1 MIAARIEKRF
11 SPFTLDVELALGDG
25 VTALLGPS
33 GSGKTT
39 ILNLLAGLVRPDRG
53 TIIAD
58 GKTLFD
64 SAAGIDMPAHRRAI
78 GYVFQDLRLFPHLNV
93 GRNLDY
99 GRFMSGQRRDEQ
111 GAAHLIE
118 LLGIGHLLQRR
129 PATLSGGEAARVAI
143 ARALLA
149 KPRLLLLD
157 EPLAALDTARK
168 DDILP
173 YLERLA
179 ADIGTP
185 MIYVS
190 HAEAEVRRLAQRIV
204 RIERGR
210 VVGIE

>member
-11 SPFTLDVELALGDG
+11 SSFTLDVELELREG
-25 VTALLGPS
+25 VTALFGPS

-39 ILNLLAGLVRPDRG
+39 VLNLLAGLVRPDRG

-64 SAAGIDMPAHRRAI
+64 RAAGIDMPAHRRAI

-93 GRNLDY
+93 AHNLDY
-99 GRFMSGQRRDEQ
+99 GRFMSGRRRDEKE
-111 GAAHLIE
+111 AAHLID

-204 RIERGR
+204 RIEQGR